1 MFDIWET
8 YGITPLVGCHC
19 SPFSNS
25 ETAEVCSSQ
34 VMYRENFGVPFLSLF
49 QWVIL
54 PGNTMW

>member
-1 MFDIWET
+1 MFDIWEI

-34 VMYRENFGVPFLSLF
+34 VMYRENFGGPFLSLF
-49 QWVIL
+49 Q
-54 PGNTMW
+54 